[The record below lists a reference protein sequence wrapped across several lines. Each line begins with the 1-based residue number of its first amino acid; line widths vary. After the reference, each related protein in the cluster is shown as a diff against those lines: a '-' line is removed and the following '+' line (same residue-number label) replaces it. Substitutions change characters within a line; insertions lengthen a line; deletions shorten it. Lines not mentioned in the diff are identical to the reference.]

1 MSINPLSNVSPGPRP
16 GPVDLLPAMRATLSA
31 ALEQRQRAQDSI
43 RQVKETCTKFNRDPS
58 AGEAG
63 TVRAAVAERD
73 RLDETINQ
81 LQTKINDTAGAKEQ
95 AATAEA
101 NLRAMNPG
109 YFEHGDQERS
119 YQAAH
124 TSPQGGASAIYRR
137 ELDATGTRSYFLD
150 LYDSEVRHDA
160 GARARLDAFGAESRA
175 VGTGAGGGLVIPNY
189 LLDLIAPV
197 IRAGRPFASSC
208 QHEELPDAGVSITI
222 PQGTVGTTTASQVT
236 ENSAVSDTDAAW
248 QPLTVPIVTIAGQA
262 DLSRQLLERAPGVDQ
277 VVTSDLALSYAAELD
292 RQTLSGSGAS
302 GQMLGVLNTAGA
314 AQATAFTAAVNVQT
328 FWQKI
333 AGAIAAVSAAR
344 QLPPTHIA
352 MSPRRLAWL
361 LGQVDSQ
368 GRPLVVP
375 GTTNVNGMGNAPTF
389 GTDGATGMV
398 FAGLEVV
405 QDSNIPTSVGSGP
418 EDVVI
423 VYRAADLL
431 LWEHGDGTPTGVRY
445 DQTLAGQLTSKIVLY
460 GYVAFT
466 ANRYPQAVAKVG
478 GNSAAGFGLIS
489 PVW

>member
-1 MSINPLSNVSPGPRP
+1 MSNQNITAGVRRSLAERLQLRNEQQEIIDHIREVCLSHDRDPSDNEALRV
-16 GPVDLLPAMRATLSA
+16 VA
-31 ALEQRQRAQDSI
+31 AREKRTALDREIAQCRTRISELDGQDQRAQEA
-43 RQVKETCTKFNRDPS
+43 ET
-58 AGEAG
+58 
-63 TVRAAVAERD
+63 
-73 RLDETINQ
+73 
-81 LQTKINDTAGAKEQ
+81 
-95 AATAEA
+95 
-101 NLRAMNPG
+101 NLRRMDPG

-160 GARARLDAFGAESRA
+160 GARARLDTFQAESRA

-189 LLDLIAPV
+189 LTDLIAPV